1 VDPDLGGLGLGCLES
16 CIIAEE
22 LAYGCTGMETAIEA
36 NSLGSMPLLIGGS
49 DELKQEYLGR
59 LLAEPIQVCR
69 SDNRVFMFLGC
80 VWCHRTWR
88 RIRCLWSQD

>member
-1 VDPDLGGLGLGCLES
+1 MIVLVNGHVDPDLGGLGLGCLES

-49 DELKQEYLGR
+49 DELKREYLGR
-59 LLAEPIQVCR
+59 LLAEPIQVKKLI
-69 SDNRVFMFLGC
+69 DNHLLITV
-80 VWCHRTWR
+80 
-88 RIRCLWSQD
+88 